1 MVVTYFLCKM
11 VPLLLMANHLV
22 FQLLSLHKVAET
34 VTPLL
39 ISLIISL
46 APMVDMVVEG
56 EAVGMDQEEEAT
68 KGGRHVAHQIPK
80 MGKVATCFP
89 VMKYRSWA
97 TTLVM
102 ALSACVWRTVDVL
115 ITAPLTTIGLSLP
128 VLALKGL
135 FLVQMVLIA
144 IEVR

>member
-1 MVVTYFLCKM
+1 M
-11 VPLLLMANHLV
+11 MANHLV
-22 FQLLSLHKVAET
+22 FQLLSLHKVVET

-39 ISLIISL
+39 TPLLISLT
-46 APMVDMVVEG
+46 PMVGMVVEG

-68 KGGRHVAHQIPK
+68 KGGLHVVHQIHK
-80 MGKVATCFP
+80 MGRVATCFP
-89 VMKYRSWA
+89 KMKYRSWA